1 MRPLNLQEAAQFLRM
16 SRSSLY
22 QRKDIPRYRRPGS
35 RALLFD
41 QDELEAWVKTG
52 RVELVLSS
60 GVAID
65 PQVASQ
71 AAGSSSVSTGVLSSS
86 DALDI
91 RRSGVYH
98 RNPRYR

>member
-1 MRPLNLQEAAQFLRM
+1 M
-16 SRSSLY
+16 
-22 QRKDIPRYRRPGS
+22 
-35 RALLFD
+35 FD
-41 QDELEAWVKTG
+41 QDELEAWVRTG
-52 RVELVLSS
+52 RVEFVLPS

-71 AAGSSSVSTGVLSSS
+71 AAGNSSVSGVFSSS

-91 RRSGVYH
+91 HRAAVYH